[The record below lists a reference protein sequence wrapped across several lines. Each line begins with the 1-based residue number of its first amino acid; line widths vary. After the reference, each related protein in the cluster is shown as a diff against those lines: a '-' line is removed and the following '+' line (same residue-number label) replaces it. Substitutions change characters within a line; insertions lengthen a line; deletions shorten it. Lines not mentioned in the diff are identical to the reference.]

1 MPFEDDPRDFTEE
14 ESIEED
20 APKRHGWGRW
30 VGIGVAAF
38 VLLFG
43 LISLISALSH
53 RSQEPEQP
61 VDLSALRS
69 TIASEEAELK
79 SLQTEY
85 DTVKQ
90 TLDDKQKE
98 YDDARRKL
106 GAGLVDSS
114 AEGQRSLDELKVAA
128 DKAQEEYSAALEAYD
143 AAVDAVESATPG
155 YTEAKAALEAL
166 APLQSYAEAY
176 TQFASGASDTLPGY
190 ESEDPDAEG
199 VAQSWY
205 DAVVLPAAQQA
216 GAELPETVESFPT
229 AVQTLAAEPAAKVK
243 AYDDALAAS
252 KEAEDKLK
260 QANTA
265 QEDAAKAYADG
276 KNAQKTSEE
285 WLADCEAEIDRL
297 EKRLSDL
304 EKSIA
309 DVKADL
315 EDHRA
320 ELKKLEGN

>member
-53 RSQEPEQP
+53 RSQEPEQL

-98 YDDARRKL
+98 YDDARQKL

-128 DKAQEEYSAALEAYD
+128 DKAQEEYRRYQAQTLSPVEVAY
-143 AAVDAVESATPG
+143 
-155 YTEAKAALEAL
+155 L
-166 APLQSYAEAY
+166 
-176 TQFASGASDTLPGY
+176 
-190 ESEDPDAEG
+190 
-199 VAQSWY
+199 
-205 DAVVLPAAQQA
+205 
-216 GAELPETVESFPT
+216 ETVRSLEST
-229 AVQTLAAEPAAKVK
+229 AKK
-243 AYDDALAAS
+243 KS
-252 KEAEDKLK
+252 
-260 QANTA
+260 
-265 QEDAAKAYADG
+265 
-276 KNAQKTSEE
+276 
-285 WLADCEAEIDRL
+285 R
-297 EKRLSDL
+297 EK
-304 EKSIA
+304 KS
-309 DVKADL
+309 
-315 EDHRA
+315 
-320 ELKKLEGN
+320 